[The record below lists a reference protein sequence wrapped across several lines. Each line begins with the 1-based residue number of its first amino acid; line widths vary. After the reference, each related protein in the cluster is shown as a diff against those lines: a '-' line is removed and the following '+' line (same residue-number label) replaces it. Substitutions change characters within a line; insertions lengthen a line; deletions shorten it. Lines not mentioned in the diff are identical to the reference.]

1 MLDTYISP
9 IDPILHPEVH
19 KMKLVLL
26 LLKEHKDEESDVDY
40 ILAVRIL
47 EDTYRTDLHPLG
59 IDIMME
65 VLRTS
70 LDMTRGYGAYLL
82 GNALLEDVEYN
93 DLGNTDVSLALFCL
107 ADELG
112 VTDAKKAAY
121 KLKRKFGVTMQNTL
135 IRLML
140 FSLRTVWKKRSFDKA
155 SKEGTTVTLLG
166 LEQEEETT
174 TV

>member
-1 MLDTYISP
+1 MLDTYVSP

-40 ILAVRIL
+40 ILAAKIL
-47 EDTYRTDLHPLG
+47 EDTHRPDLHPIG

-82 GNALLEDVEYN
+82 GNALLEDTEYN
-93 DLGNTDVSLALFCL
+93 DPRNADVALSLFCL

-112 VTDAKKAAY
+112 VTKAKKAAY

-135 IRLML
+135 IRFML
-140 FSLRTVWKKRSFDKA
+140 FSLITAWKKRAFERA
-155 SKEGTTVTLLG
+155 VMEGNVVNLLG
-166 LEQEEETT
+166 LEEEEETT
-174 TV
+174 AA

>member
-9 IDPILHPEVH
+9 IDPIQHPEVH

-40 ILAVRIL
+40 MLAVRIL

-82 GNALLEDVEYN
+82 GNALIEDTEHSDSRN
-93 DLGNTDVSLALFCL
+93 ADVALSLFCL
-107 ADELG
+107 AEELG
-112 VTDAKKAAY
+112 DTKAKTAAY
-121 KLKRKFGVTMQNTL
+121 KLKRKFGITMNNTL
-135 IRLML
+135 IRFML
-140 FSLRTVWKKRSFDKA
+140 FSLITAWKKRSFERAAKRGH
-155 SKEGTTVTLLG
+155 SVTLLG
-166 LEQEEETT
+166 LEEEEETT
-174 TV
+174 AA

>member
-9 IDPILHPEVH
+9 IDPIQHPEVH

-47 EDTYRTDLHPLG
+47 EASYRSDLLPLG

-70 LDMTRGYGAYLL
+70 LNLTRGYGAYLL
-82 GNALLEDVEYN
+82 GNALPEDTEYN
-93 DLGNTDVSLALFCL
+93 DPRNTDVALSLFCL
-107 ADELG
+107 AEELG
-112 VTDAKKAAY
+112 VTKAKKAAQ
-121 KLKRKFGVTMQNTL
+121 KLKRKFGVTVNNTL
-135 IRLML
+135 IRFML
-140 FSLRTVWKKRSFDKA
+140 FSLITAWKKRSFERA
-155 SKEGTTVTLLG
+155 SKEGTSVALLG

-174 TV
+174 AV